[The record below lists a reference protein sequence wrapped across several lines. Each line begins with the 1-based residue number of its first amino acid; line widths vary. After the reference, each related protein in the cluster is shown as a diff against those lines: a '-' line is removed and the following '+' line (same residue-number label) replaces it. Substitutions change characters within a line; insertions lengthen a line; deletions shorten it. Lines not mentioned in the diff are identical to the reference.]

1 MKIEYFLGIDFGH
14 GETCVSRIPGYDG
27 EDISRILLR
36 KSSFVKDQK
45 VMSAIYQDNDGKW
58 NFVLGKEDFK
68 KENLREGFKG
78 PIAKLKR
85 DDTESLEALKEFG
98 KLIFSTILKNDQ
110 DLKYDEETGE
120 ANFII
125 CIANPSEWRREDPKT
140 PKEYLDFF
148 KQECGIKPAIL
159 CINES
164 DAAFYTKFSK
174 TDSKYSSDDTVFVI
188 DLGSSTI
195 DFTTYNNSKCI
206 ADGCWGHN
214 LGAHLIEDKILS
226 YGLEDAQNK
235 KNLKKAEELRK
246 QKGIKGNLNTALS
259 LYARKCKED
268 FYTNHEAEFDL
279 SVRMKDLVPLLK
291 GAEALDY
298 AFCVDLDKEEFD
310 NIISDYRNQLELAIK
325 NAAEKLRNNVMA
337 SPKYVVLS
345 GGASRMD
352 FVEELA
358 RKYFPDAIVDLD
370 PTPEWVVSNGAA
382 KYIQAQHGAL
392 EALREDILK
401 IDYKSIYKDADI
413 TATQKATQVLMPS
426 VIEKI
431 TGATDID
438 GFEIAEELCR
448 FFYGLNSQN
457 VEYVKLFNETAKA
470 ILEEKISDSIKKVVK
485 NVFKVDVDMSDISL
499 DYTFEVMN
507 WSVSFFIPQEIDG
520 NVQIGKGSKII
531 MDAID
536 ESSGR
541 FNFSWDKER
550 TFSERQTIANGCKE
564 KLSVRNPFGVTF
576 NEDDLNNVTAAIQQQ
591 TLEIAE
597 KLFHDKELF
606 RTSNYK

>member
-45 VMSAIYQDNDGKW
+45 VMSAIYQDKDGEW

-78 PIAKLKR
+78 PIAKLRKY
-85 DDTESLEALKEFG
+85 DTEALEALKEFG
-98 KLIFSTILKNDQ
+98 KLIFKTILKNDT
-110 DLKYDEETGE
+110 DLKYDENTGE
-120 ANFII
+120 ANFVI

-140 PKEYLDFF
+140 PEEYLNFF

-174 TDSKYSSDDTVFVI
+174 KDSKYSSDDTVFVI

-235 KNLKKAEELRK
+235 KNLKKAEEFRK
-246 QKGIKGNLNTALS
+246 QLGMKGNLDTALS
-259 LYARKCKED
+259 LWARKSKED
-268 FYTNHEAEFDL
+268 FYTNHDDVFEL
-279 SVRMKDLVPLLK
+279 YVRIKDLVPIK
-291 GAEALDY
+291 GAEASSE
-298 AFCVDLDKEEFD
+298 AFSVELEKEDFD

-337 SPKYVVLS
+337 SPKYVILS

-358 RKYFPDAIVDLD
+358 RTYFPDAIVDLD

-401 IDYKSIYKDADI
+401 IDYKAIYKDADF
-413 TATQKATQVLMPS
+413 TATQKATQVLMPA

-438 GFEIAEELCR
+438 GFEIAANLCE
-448 FFYGLNSQN
+448 FFYNLNSQN
-457 VEYVKLFNETAKA
+457 AEYVKLFNETAKA
-470 ILEEKISDSIKKVVK
+470 ILEEKISNSIKNVIKE
-485 NVFKVDVDMSDISL
+485 VFKMEVDMSGISL
-499 DYTFEVMN
+499 DYDFAVMDWN
-507 WSVSFFIPQEIDG
+507 PKFFMLSEPD
-520 NVQIGKGSKII
+520 GSKKIGEGLALI
-531 MDAID
+531 MSAI
-536 ESSGR
+536 EKSSWR
-541 FNFSWDKER
+541 CNFTWDKKR
-550 TFSERQTIANGCKE
+550 SLSERQELANGCKE
-564 KLSVRNPFGVTF
+564 KLSVKNPFNITF
-576 NEDDLNNVTAAIQQQ
+576 NENDLNNAAAAIQRQ